1 MLPWCTRPRLA
12 AGPSSVSAT
21 CPLWPLRGSV
31 SLQMAHL
38 HLSAVSYHLPSCKS
52 SVPSLPELVAWQGA
66 VTSSPHALRNLGG
79 MQGRC
84 CHLLA
89 WSNVAELRA
98 GQEAAV
104 GQQRHLAAGSPAA
117 GQGAHGS
124 PCPGGQSQPA
134 PPLGEGVVKAPWVL
148 KG

>member
-1 MLPWCTRPRLA
+1 M
-12 AGPSSVSAT
+12 
-21 CPLWPLRGSV
+21 

-66 VTSSPHALRNLGG
+66 VTSSPHPLQSLGG
-79 MQGRC
+79 DAVKVLSSAGLVQ
-84 CHLLA
+84 
-89 WSNVAELRA
+89 VAELRA

-104 GQQRHLAAGSPAA
+104 GQQRHLAAGGPAA

-134 PPLGEGVVKAPWVL
+134 SPLGEGVVKAPWVL